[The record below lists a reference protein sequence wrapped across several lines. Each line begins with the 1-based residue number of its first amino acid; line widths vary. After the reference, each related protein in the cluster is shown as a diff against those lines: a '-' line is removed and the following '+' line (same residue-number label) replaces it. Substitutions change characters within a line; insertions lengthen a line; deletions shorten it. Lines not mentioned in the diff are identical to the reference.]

1 MKNLKIELPENNNE
15 KIYSSGKG
23 EDCPKCSSEG
33 GYYDASVGGYICNYC
48 GHQF

>member
-1 MKNLKIELPENNNE
+1 MNKMKNEITKNTIE
-15 KIYSSGKG
+15 KIYTSGKG

-33 GYYDASVGGYICNYC
+33 GYYDASIGGYICNYC